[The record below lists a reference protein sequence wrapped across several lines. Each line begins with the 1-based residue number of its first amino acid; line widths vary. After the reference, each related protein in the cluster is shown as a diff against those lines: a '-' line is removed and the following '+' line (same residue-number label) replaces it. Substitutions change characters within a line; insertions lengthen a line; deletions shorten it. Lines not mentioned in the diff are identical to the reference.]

1 MRKAWEKLTLMDF
14 ASEEDNGRIS
24 AWHWVGAAIVMMGLL
39 LVMDIGAAVGF

>member
-14 ASEEDNGRIS
+14 ASEDDDGHIS
-24 AWHWVGAAIVMMGLL
+24 GWHWVGAAIVMMGLL